1 MHLVEQAHLE
11 TGQAFYHANCAH
23 DTQFQTNPVSETLLQ
38 SPAGINLPAEV
49 CLRVIELV
57 IASETKDAITLMRL
71 SRSFRKLMQTYEHSL
86 TKHVARGYGKANVNQ
101 GAPIIVVSA
110 PQTRHKSFTPAYFS
124 HTFGWLHEVE
134 MRTRIAREVIE
145 DQFSQCLRP
154 TSEFFD
160 VPSLPTRCS
169 FIELELRSIKFKE
182 EAIKLLYELID
193 ASKGIEDE
201 RIIRGKQ
208 IEFMRQLTTTELAVI
223 CIFVAILGFNY
234 CEKLTRRPSQAG
246 PNIKELACVFEDR
259 VLRHGPI
266 YAWLQISALTR
277 CNRVTLRGTMV
288 WNEWFEEQQE
298 MGLLKLAAF
307 EAGRQRDASLTCIIW
322 RIFHERKEIQEGLQA
337 FSPPHPHD
345 VYNIALEFVGMRMAQ
360 YELR

>member
-1 MHLVEQAHLE
+1 
-11 TGQAFYHANCAH
+11 
-23 DTQFQTNPVSETLLQ
+23 
-38 SPAGINLPAEV
+38 
-49 CLRVIELV
+49 
-57 IASETKDAITLMRL
+57 
-71 SRSFRKLMQTYEHSL
+71 
-86 TKHVARGYGKANVNQ
+86 
-101 GAPIIVVSA
+101 
-110 PQTRHKSFTPAYFS
+110 
-124 HTFGWLHEVE
+124 
-134 MRTRIAREVIE
+134 MRTRITREVIQ

-154 TSEFFD
+154 TNELFG

-182 EAIKLLYELID
+182 EAIKLLYELLD

-201 RIIRGKQ
+201 RIIRGTQ
-208 IEFMRQLTTTELAVI
+208 IELMRRLTTTELAVI
-223 CIFVAILGFNY
+223 CIFVALLGFNY

-246 PNIKELACVFEDR
+246 PDIKELACVFEDR

-288 WNEWFEEQQE
+288 WNEWFEEQQQ

-322 RIFHERKEIQEGLQA
+322 RIFHERKEIQERLQA
-337 FSPPHPHD
+337 FSSPHPHH

-360 YELR
+360 YELL

>member
-1 MHLVEQAHLE
+1 MHLVEQPCLE
-11 TGQAFYHANCAH
+11 TGQVLYYASCPH
-23 DTQFQTNPVSETLLQ
+23 DTQFQPKYMSETLLQ
-38 SPAGINLPAEV
+38 SPAGVNLPAEV

-57 IASETKDAITLMRL
+57 VGSDTKDAVTLMRL
-71 SRSFRKLMQTYEHSL
+71 SRSFRKLILTYEHSL
-86 TKHVARGYGKANVNQ
+86 TKHVAGEYRKASVNQ

-110 PQTRHKSFTPAYFS
+110 PRTRHKSFRPAYFS
-124 HTFGWLHEVE
+124 HTFGWLQEVE
-134 MRTRIAREVIE
+134 MRARIAREVIQDE
-145 DQFSQCLRP
+145 FSQCLRP

-169 FIELELRSIKFKE
+169 LIELELRSTKFKE
-182 EAIKLLYELID
+182 EAIKLLYELVD

-223 CIFVAILGFNY
+223 CIFVALLGFNY

-266 YAWLQISALTR
+266 YAWLQISALTK

-307 EAGRQRDASLTCIIW
+307 EAGQQHDASLTCIIW
-322 RIFHERKEIQEGLQA
+322 RIFHERKEIQDGLQA

-360 YELR
+360 YELL